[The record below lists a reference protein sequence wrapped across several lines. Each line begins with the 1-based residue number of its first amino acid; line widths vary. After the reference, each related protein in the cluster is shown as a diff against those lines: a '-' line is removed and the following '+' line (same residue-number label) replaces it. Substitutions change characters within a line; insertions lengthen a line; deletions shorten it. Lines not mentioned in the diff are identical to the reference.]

1 MKTLF
6 ITLIFALIGFS
17 ESHAQYNVTVS
28 NVTDDL
34 VTMRCIGYGK
44 KADIATTDAEL
55 SAIKTLI
62 FHGADGVKRCLPL
75 IKGDKSSVE
84 KKFSKEF
91 KNLYENDFKDFISS
105 SVIVTQFGK
114 NSLKKKCIT
123 LDISVRIKQLRTY
136 LENKGVIRKFGF

>member
-1 MKTLF
+1 MLG
-6 ITLIFALIGFS
+6 LSG
-17 ESHAQYNVTVS
+17 SHAQYNVTIS
-28 NVTDDL
+28 NVTNDL

-44 KADIATTDAEL
+44 KASIAATDAEL

-75 IKGDKSSVE
+75 IKEDKASVE

-105 SVIVTQFGK
+105 SVVVTQFGK

-123 LDISVRIKQLRTY
+123 LDISVRINQLRTY
-136 LENKGVIRKFGF
+136 LENNGIIRKFGF